1 MLYTTDRFQGDHNH
15 NRNHG
20 PGDPLELDAKVV
32 STLRVLLSARNET
45 TERACFPSMGRLGQ
59 VWLEMHDLHEASNF
73 LHMLQDCPLVKWRR
87 QLFTTPKTS
96 GMTVL
101 TRTRLRSRVLSYLES
116 NLESLQNTWSRM
128 DDISLP
134 SQRNDAI
141 LTIFSSGA
149 AAMALKTELEGVEA
163 DRVQHWYRGI
173 SALVHAVFSYA
184 CDPKIAHSLKQGIV
198 HATVALLPGP
208 KHMASS
214 RGVLQELRCLGDLLV
229 AFSTNLT
236 AFKSPSLQT
245 ESASAGD
252 LIDDIFEETSQRS
265 RADGFESEA
274 IPRLR
279 YQALTCTSS
288 AYMSSLHHIFLC
300 NLYKSTDSFVADAH
314 LSSGLVTC
322 LNGLAPEELVSITPL
337 ITQILDAGLVFQAY
351 DAEILL
357 TRIADNFMMEMEE
370 TSQTSAGRHSQ
381 SGSKSIYNWERCES
395 AISLSLKI
403 MHGTAESWVE
413 PGSDNLASISEA
425 IYGWLYDLTSRESEV
440 SNIMKISFARLMNR
454 MQSLTSEYP
463 KEIPDMPSMRTIL
476 FNLLGDADVTVKFAV
491 GQSLSGVFAA
501 FATSQHEAIL
511 DDINDKIPADSLWT
525 ESLSIRL
532 FVFMTLGA
540 AWKSLLRRCFYYI
553 VETAGIHAD
562 TIPQARDC
570 LKTLCSQLDIP
581 SPRDLLYLLKSHLLY
596 NWLDQKEMDA
606 MPYAIFDY
614 ATLRDLLTDL
624 QPDIVSILFLQ
635 VSGANPTHKWDSYL
649 VLVDSTL
656 PQALETCFPHVAAY
670 ALEIDASS
678 KAPDGSPSK
687 EAETRLQTLLPNY
700 LNLLVSHR
708 HLVLGHVLLKTDTEV
723 DVTRQFERNMQ
734 YALKA
739 LNDMKSMNCSLE
751 VLPAPQRPYFTARA
765 LPNVLVRFSRRLEL
779 PSGEDLW
786 SADQLMIAT
795 RLLLNDFN
803 LTLGETHAI
812 GVVRRI
818 RLLVAISGSKMLT
831 GYPLE
836 QILHGL
842 RPIISCTGAN
852 HDAIGV
858 LQFLLENGRSYL
870 QTRPTFMAGFLVAL
884 FLELLAKSASQE
896 PDAANH
902 TKTAR
907 TLHQWLARYLD
918 IFRPAGLNDDT
929 HVRFQAIMGSARRM
943 NNLPNAKA
951 GTAESDLL
959 MALMRE
965 DSNSSALIGRR
976 AQSTAYKL
984 FCKLFQSPVD
994 FRNDVLGTDRDS
1006 LASSARLWKVTR
1018 FAEQHDDFLIW
1029 SARVLGRSFAGKGS
1043 VPADM
1048 VEESDLAR
1056 LKGISKIS
1064 AGSLRSKVAIL
1075 LSVVDLVHSDKSR
1088 VAGLAEAALQKC
1100 MRTDSD
1106 VKELAVIAK
1115 CLPRGLREAMCL
1127 SQSEE
1132 ASSWEHI
1139 PPLLTDGMQVT
1150 HDLTD
1155 IAASFDSVAELNVD
1169 SWQSGLVKI
1178 LAASIKDEPIVAML
1192 KDLLSSSRRL
1202 AARVFPF
1209 VLHLAVE
1216 HSLETTSEFR
1226 KQLSELVSNCTQP
1239 TSKIPVEHLG
1249 ALLNAILY
1257 LRTQPQRDEDD
1268 IFDRNYWLELDYGA
1282 LALAAQRC
1290 NMYKTALLFV
1300 EIERTKQ
1307 SLLKKPSAEVE
1318 ARPDEVL
1325 LAVFQS
1331 IDEPDAFYGVHRADK
1346 LSAVGDR
1353 LAYEGNTMQS
1363 LLFRGAQLDSE
1374 SRGLSSGR
1382 DDLRSRLISS
1392 MGAANLNTIVQDLIV
1407 GGGSDAVDA
1416 SVTRNM
1422 TTAAMNLGRWDVPV
1436 AADMQDSSSIIYR
1449 TLQTISTSQKLEDA
1463 QNAVRLG
1470 LLDIGSK
1477 LRKTTTLGSS
1487 ITAALVSL
1495 ASMTEIDQLLSS
1507 QGPQQLKE
1515 ILKHMKTREMWMST
1529 GRQVIDLVYP
1539 THSANI

>member
-1 MLYTTDRFQGDHNH
+1 MQ
-15 NRNHG
+15 
-20 PGDPLELDAKVV
+20 
-32 STLRVLLSARNET
+32 
-45 TERACFPSMGRLGQ
+45 
-59 VWLEMHDLHEASNF
+59 DLQEASNF
-73 LHMLQDCPLVKWRR
+73 LHMLQDCSLVKWKR
-87 QLFTTPKTS
+87 QVSKTPKVPDIS
-96 GMTVL
+96 VL
-101 TRTRLRSRVLSYLES
+101 TKTRLRSRLLQYLETH
-116 NLESLQNTWSRM
+116 LEMLQNSWSRIN
-128 DDISLP
+128 DINLP
-134 SQRNDAI
+134 SQRNDVT

-149 AAMALKTELEGVEA
+149 AAMTLKTELEDVQVE
-163 DRVQHWYRGI
+163 RVQHWSQGI

-184 CDPKIAHSLKQGIV
+184 CDPNIAQSLRQGIV
-198 HATVALLPGP
+198 NATVALLPSP
-208 KHMASS
+208 KHIAIS
-214 RGVLQELRCLGDLLV
+214 RGGLHEVRCLGDLLV

-236 AFKSPSLQT
+236 AFKSPNFQP

-265 RADGFESEA
+265 RTDGSESEA
-274 IPRLR
+274 IPRLH
-279 YQALTCTSS
+279 YQALTCGSS
-288 AYMSSLHHIFLC
+288 AYMSSLHHLFLC
-300 NLYKSTDSFVADAH
+300 NLYKSTDLSTTDAH
-314 LSSGLVTC
+314 LPTGLVTC
-322 LNGLAPEELVSITPL
+322 LNGLGPEELVSITPL
-337 ITQILDAGLVFQAY
+337 ITQILDAGLTFQAY
-351 DAEILL
+351 DAEILI
-357 TRIADNFMMEMEE
+357 TRIADSFMMEIDD
-370 TSQTSAGRHSQ
+370 TSQTSAGGRSQ
-381 SGSKSIYNWERCES
+381 SGRNSIYNWERCES

-413 PGSDNLASISEA
+413 PGSDTLASTSEG
-425 IYGWLYDLTSRESEV
+425 IYGWLHDLTSRESEV
-440 SNIMKISFARLMNR
+440 SNIMKISFARLINR

-491 GQSLSGVFAA
+491 GQNLSGVFAA

-511 DDINDKIPADSLWT
+511 DDINDKIPADSLWM

-562 TIPQARDC
+562 TIPQAREC
-570 LKTLCSQLDIP
+570 LQTLCSHLNLP
-581 SPRDLLYLLKSHLLY
+581 FPRDILYLLKSHLLY
-596 NWLDQKEMDA
+596 NWLDQKEVNA

-614 ATLRDLLTDL
+614 ATLKDLLTDL

-635 VSGANPTHKWDSYL
+635 VSGANPSHKLDSYL

-656 PQALETCFPHVAAY
+656 PQALETCFARVAAY

-708 HLVLGHVLLKTDTEV
+708 HLILAHVLLKTDTEV

-734 YALKA
+734 YALKG

-779 PSGEDLW
+779 PSSEDLW

-818 RLLVAISGSKMLT
+818 RLLVAISGSKMLI

-836 QILHGL
+836 QMLHGL
-842 RPIISCTGAN
+842 RPMISCSGAN

-870 QTRPTFMAGFLVAL
+870 QTRLTFMAGFLVAL
-884 FLELLAKSASQE
+884 FLELLAMSASQE
-896 PDAANH
+896 PDISNR
-902 TKTAR
+902 TRTAR

-918 IFRPAGLNDDT
+918 IFKPAGLNDDT
-929 HVRFQAIMGSARRM
+929 HIQFQAIMGSARRM
-943 NNLPNAKA
+943 NDLPNAKA

-959 MALMRE
+959 IALMKE
-965 DSNSSALIGRR
+965 GSNSSALLGRR

-984 FCKLFQSPVD
+984 FCKLFQSPVS

-1006 LASSARLWKVTR
+1006 MAFSAPLWKVTH

-1029 SARVLGRSFAGKGS
+1029 SAKVLGRSFAGTGS

-1048 VEESDLAR
+1048 VEESDLTR

-1075 LSVVDLVHSDKSR
+1075 LSVVDLVHSDKSK
-1088 VAGLAEAALQKC
+1088 VVGMAEAALQNC
-1100 MRTDSD
+1100 MRTYSD

-1115 CLPRGLREAMCL
+1115 CLPRGLREALC
-1127 SQSEE
+1127 SPQSEQ
-1132 ASSWEHI
+1132 ASSWEHV
-1139 PPLLTDGMQVT
+1139 PSLLTIDGSKAT

-1155 IAASFDSVAELNVD
+1155 IAAAFESAAKLNVD
-1169 SWQSGLVKI
+1169 NWQVGLVKI
-1178 LAASIKDEPIVAML
+1178 LAASIEDEPVVAML
-1192 KDLLSSSRRL
+1192 KDLLRSSRRL

-1209 VLHLAVE
+1209 VLHLAVQ
-1216 HSLETTSEFR
+1216 HGLETTSEVR
-1226 KQLSELVSNCTQP
+1226 KQLSELVSCCAQS
-1239 TSKIPVEHLG
+1239 TSKVPMEHLG

-1268 IFDRNYWLELDYGA
+1268 IFDRNYCLELDYGA
-1282 LALAAQRC
+1282 LALAAIRC

-1307 SLLKKPSAEVE
+1307 SLLEKPSAEVE

-1331 IDEPDAFYGVHRADK
+1331 IDEPDAFYGVHQADN

-1382 DDLRSRLISS
+1382 DDLRSKLISS

-1407 GGGSDAVDA
+1407 SGGSDAVDA
-1416 SVTRNM
+1416 SVTRHI

-1463 QNAVRLG
+1463 QNAVRMA
-1470 LLDIGSK
+1470 LLDIGSG
-1477 LRKTTTLGSS
+1477 LRKTTSLGSTIS
-1487 ITAALVSL
+1487 AALVSL

-1515 ILKHMKTREMWMST
+1515 ILNNMKTRELWMST
-1529 GRQVIDLVYP
+1529 GRQVINLVCP
-1539 THSANI
+1539 THRANV